1 MVLMVRSNIM
11 QSFVARIWLERS
23 NDDVPQWR
31 GHVQHIQGPEETYF
45 QDLAQMSEF
54 MEQVSGFDS
63 LNFHVDRENVIS
75 MSKHSTSAN
84 KKKDQDK
91 CDD

>member
-1 MVLMVRSNIM
+1 MARSKIM

-31 GHVQHIQGPEETYF
+31 GHVQHIQGSEETYF
-45 QDLAQMSEF
+45 QDLTQMSEF
-54 MEQVSGFDS
+54 MEQVSGLDS
-63 LNFHVDRENVIS
+63 LKFHVDRENVIS
-75 MSKHSTSAN
+75 MSKHSASEN
-84 KKKDQDK
+84 KKKYQDK

>member
-1 MVLMVRSNIM
+1 MTRSKIM

-45 QDLAQMSEF
+45 QNLEQMSEF
-54 MEQVSGFDS
+54 MEQVSGLDS
-63 LNFHVDRENVIS
+63 LKFHVGRENVIS
-75 MSKHSTSAN
+75 MTKHSASAS
-84 KKKDQDK
+84 KKNDQDK